1 MKMFSIFKKPKKT
14 PYIEK
19 VVVDEWEQ
27 KNFEKNVAQ
36 GIQSLK
42 DGRSVNIMD
51 NGRGYEL
58 ALAIKNG
65 YILEYQKFLA
75 QQIKISGGSTI
86 TIERVFKSE

>member
-1 MKMFSIFKKPKKT
+1 MGILNIFKKQKP
-14 PYIEK
+14 IEK
-19 VVVDEWEQ
+19 VVVDDWEQ
-27 KNFEKNVAQ
+27 KKFQRNIEK

-42 DGRSVNIMD
+42 DGKSVNIMD

-65 YILEYQKFLA
+65 YILEYQKWLA

-86 TIERVFKSE
+86 TIERVFNSE